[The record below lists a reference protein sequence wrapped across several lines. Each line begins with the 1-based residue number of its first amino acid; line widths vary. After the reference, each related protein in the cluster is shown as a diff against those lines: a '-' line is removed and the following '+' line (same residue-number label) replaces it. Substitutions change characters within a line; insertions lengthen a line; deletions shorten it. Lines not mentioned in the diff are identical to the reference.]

1 MRTHRSSFPTL
12 VFAVGLLLLSM
23 LAACVLPTPTPTLA
37 PSSTP
42 TPSAAA
48 TPTPSTAATPTPT
61 ESAALPALEVRFLD
75 VGQADSILI
84 RVGDSSMLIDAGNN
98 NDGEGLVA
106 YLKNLGITR
115 LEAVIGTHPHEDHI
129 GGLDKVVAAFDV
141 GRIYLPKVSN
151 NTETFEDLLD
161 AVAAKGL
168 KVTSPTVGTTFSLGD
183 AQFMVLSPSAS
194 TYDSLN
200 LYSIVLRMTYGSRTF
215 LFCADSESGNESE
228 MLASGLPLSADV
240 LKVGHHGSTSSS
252 TVAFLTAVAPRF
264 AVISVGHDNS
274 YDHPAQQTLD
284 RLSAVGATVY
294 RTDEDGTVVVRS
306 DGTSLDVSF
315 EQTSIDGSGS

>member
-1 MRTHRSSFPTL
+1 
-12 VFAVGLLLLSM
+12 
-23 LAACVLPTPTPTLA
+23 
-37 PSSTP
+37 
-42 TPSAAA
+42 
-48 TPTPSTAATPTPT
+48 
-61 ESAALPALEVRFLD
+61 
-75 VGQADSILI
+75 
-84 RVGDSSMLIDAGNN
+84 
-98 NDGEGLVA
+98 
-106 YLKNLGITR
+106 
-115 LEAVIGTHPHEDHI
+115 
-129 GGLDKVVAAFDV
+129 
-141 GRIYLPKVSN
+141 
-151 NTETFEDLLD
+151 
-161 AVAAKGL
+161 
-168 KVTSPTVGTTFSLGD
+168 
-183 AQFMVLSPSAS
+183 
-194 TYDSLN
+194 
-200 LYSIVLRMTYGSRTF
+200 
-215 LFCADSESGNESE
+215 

>member
-12 VFAVGLLLLSM
+12 VFAVGLLMLSM

-61 ESAALPALEVRFLD
+61 ESAALPALELRFLD

-98 NDGEGLVA
+98 NDGKGLVA

-215 LFCADSESGNESE
+215 LFCADSESDNEIE

-294 RTDEDGTVVVRS
+294 RTDEDGTVVLRS

>member
-1 MRTHRSSFPTL
+1 L
-12 VFAVGLLLLSM
+12 
-23 LAACVLPTPTPTLA
+23 
-37 PSSTP
+37 
-42 TPSAAA
+42 
-48 TPTPSTAATPTPT
+48 
-61 ESAALPALEVRFLD
+61 RFLD

-98 NDGEGLVA
+98 NDGKGLVA